1 MDEDYIFDN
10 DDTVIISKQ
19 NITLE
24 KKGNDITND
33 KNMEDKFKNLNG
45 TWVVSYVDENENI
58 VTDKTL
64 IDDNE
69 DEIYQTFLEI
79 KEKSAYSSVFMNISY
94 SNLYSYILLCEK
106 YTGKIDTEWCKYEEH
121 LNYGLKK
128 PSLNEWA
135 SHNIIHLH
143 GLYVYLVETFTEL
156 NFGSVSSFIEY
167 AYSCSYKESIPL
179 V

>member
-1 MDEDYIFDN
+1 MNVIYSKVIKMDEDYIFDN

-24 KKGNDITND
+24 KRDNGITNV

-69 DEIYQTFLEI
+69 DEIYQSFLEI
-79 KEKSAYSSVFMNISY
+79 KEKIAYSTVFMNISY
-94 SNLYSYILLCEK
+94 SNLYSYI
-106 YTGKIDTEWCKYEEH
+106 I
-121 LNYGLKK
+121 
-128 PSLNEWA
+128 
-135 SHNIIHLH
+135 
-143 GLYVYLVETFTEL
+143 
-156 NFGSVSSFIEY
+156 SV
-167 AYSCSYKESIPL
+167 
-179 V
+179 